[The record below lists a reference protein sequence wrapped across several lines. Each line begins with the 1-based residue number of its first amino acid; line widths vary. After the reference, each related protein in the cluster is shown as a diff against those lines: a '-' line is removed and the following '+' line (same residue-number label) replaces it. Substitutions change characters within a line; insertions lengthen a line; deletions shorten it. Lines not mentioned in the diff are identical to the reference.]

1 MKIKSF
7 LMIIF
12 SPAVIFWSL
21 LGFYDIIIYGKNRTN
36 GKFEEMVEELK
47 EAVKNDLERD
57 NSENIQ

>member
-36 GKFEEMVEELK
+36 DKFEEMVKELK
-47 EAVKNDLERD
+47 EAVKNDLER
-57 NSENIQ
+57 SS